1 MSPPASGGLAN
12 GRADVG
18 VAAYR
23 GMKGVAKSS
32 SERAARPDAPAP
44 LRYPL
49 PAPAD
54 AAAPAPAAAPAGP
67 SASSCAGGA
76 AAGGVDALTNG
87 VHAVHLGPTV
97 AAETREAATVA
108 VGAGNDGGGGGGA
121 ASEEPKKKAPYY
133 PDYLALD
140 ELLACQRPLSF
151 AAGDPHHDEMLFIT
165 IHQTYE
171 LWFKQIIFELDSVR
185 RIFAELSLGE
195 KKISLALHRLSRIR
209 EIQKILVD
217 QISVLETMTPQE
229 FLDFRDYLFPASGFQ
244 SFQFRLIEIKL
255 GVRPEQRLNGKWIKN
270 VSPEHQALLRKV
282 QAEPSLFDY
291 VERWLR
297 HIPFRDFRGYSFPSA
312 YETAV
317 DRMFTLDRTNLE
329 RQLSGDDLAR
339 SLDDLERTRYT
350 FESVYKRDV
359 HEKMIATGARRLG
372 FRATHSSL
380 MIMLYQDEPML
391 QLPARLLHVL
401 VDVDEQLNQW
411 RYRHSQMVHRMIGIK
426 VGTGGTLGHGY
437 LRATVDNN
445 KVFSDIANL
454 STLLIP
460 RRLLPELPAELRDQ
474 LKYFHQIEAFDRQ
487 LFESGGTGEDLSF
500 C

>member
-1 MSPPASGGLAN
+1 MSPPSGGGLMVPN
-12 GRADVG
+12 GHAG
-18 VAAYR
+18 VAAYQ
-23 GMKGVAKSS
+23 GMKGVAKGGTAGVPVGRGGGVASP
-32 SERAARPDAPAP
+32 RCPTRPA
-44 LRYPL
+44 
-49 PAPAD
+49 
-54 AAAPAPAAAPAGP
+54 
-67 SASSCAGGA
+67 GA
-76 AAGGVDALTNG
+76 AAATSTDGEVEQMSAGLEA
-87 VHAVHLGPTV
+87 AHLGPTV
-97 AAETREAATVA
+97 AAETRAAATVA
-108 VGAGNDGGGGGGA
+108 TGAGAGGGLAEAGGSGEPA
-121 ASEEPKKKAPYY
+121 AKKTPYY

-140 ELLACQRPLSF
+140 ELLSCQRPLSF

-185 RIFAELSLGE
+185 RIFAELSMGE

-209 EIQKILVD
+209 AIQKILVD

-282 QAEPSLFDY
+282 QGEPSLFDY

-317 DRMFTLDRTNLE
+317 DRMFTLDRANLE

-339 SLDDLERTRYT
+339 SLDDLERTRGT
-350 FESVYKRDV
+350 FESVYRRDV
-359 HEKMIATGARRLG
+359 HEKMISTGARRLG